1 MVLNLSLG
9 YQEPRD
15 VDQANWL
22 VRRPLRT
29 ASFKVRKGINDFN
42 LGAEVV
48 HNGDRRDRAG
58 LASYATVD
66 GYTYVNVTTEYKYN
80 KSFSVYVRGQNIT
93 NSIYQNSYG
102 YYDEGQN
109 YVVGAELTF

>member
-66 GYTYVNVTTEYKYN
+66 GYTFVNVTTEYKYN

-109 YVVGAELTF
+109 YVVGTELTF